1 MFGLKKTIWKYFLF
15 ICKKGWFIV
24 LSKKKKKFREV
35 DRSSWAM
42 VTKAQLLNIH
52 NQKTY
57 NQHIITTST
66 LISKERSQKKMAPLD
81 NNFLT
86 PKSDFESLTVELVI
100 FNVIF
105 VLICILYSPSINQ
118 LEIMHQLE
126 ILLFFN
132 QIFREH
138 HNLPLLIVS
147 ILSIVFYRHVTKY
160 SVTTNCPL

>member
-1 MFGLKKTIWKYFLF
+1 MLNEDTRACMEYNTKPFAIYSIHGRVVNHVSSLFVQWCLNLPLHDYYLKYISWVIVWLKKTIWKYFLF

-81 NNFLT
+81 NNF
-86 PKSDFESLTVELVI
+86 
-100 FNVIF
+100 
-105 VLICILYSPSINQ
+105 
-118 LEIMHQLE
+118 
-126 ILLFFN
+126 
-132 QIFREH
+132 
-138 HNLPLLIVS
+138 
-147 ILSIVFYRHVTKY
+147 
-160 SVTTNCPL
+160 